1 MYVRNLTLCLSILL
15 CSTGLARAE
24 KYALLIGVGNYT
36 YDVGDL
42 KGPPH
47 DVEVLKDLLMEKW
60 GFDDAKITTLVDRE
74 AGRDAILNA
83 LDKISERTS
92 SGDFIFVYFSGHGTS
107 WYDPLNKE
115 FQQGDLTPNTGALI
129 PADLKLGQPVD
140 QTMAQLIIGTRDLRP
155 RFKKLD
161 QGRQVLAV
169 FDACYSGESVRSIHA
184 RSMGALAPRGVPRS
198 ANVFDN
204 IEDLT
209 QPGNYAPEV
218 HGTAS
223 YPYQNVV
230 YISAS
235 SMREEA
241 LDLLNPGETL
251 DGRPHGA
258 LTDALLRGLSG
269 EANTN
274 GDKQITTRELYGYVK
289 QWVSSRHRHTPQLRH
304 SKTAALDKSVL
315 GSASN
320 PGIPQL
326 MQADQPLRVDLRD
339 IQELHDIHPGIY
351 LRDQIA
357 ALDGVVVSEDNS
369 DVKVGRGWDRG
380 VFSVYKLYLDN
391 GEVLGSYDDVTSLWH
406 RIQNQA
412 RIKKLAVLRLPRRT
426 YNVFLDPIGPSDFLL
441 EGDKIGFRIRSEKEA
456 YIVLLNVDP
465 HGNINVIYPCKP
477 LEKQAIVAHR
487 ELILN
492 IGRVYPPFG
501 TELLRVLAFRERIAL
516 LDQLDCTKPFPPT
529 HALFDSLMA
538 AITRAKES
546 GGLATDGFWVTT
558 YPKN

>member
-1 MYVRNLTLCLSILL
+1 MHVRNLVLYVSILS
-15 CSTGLARAE
+15 CVAGLARAE
-24 KYALLIGVGNYT
+24 KHALLIGVGDYI
-36 YDVGDL
+36 YDVSDL
-42 KGPPH
+42 NGPPH
-47 DVEVLKDLLMEKW
+47 DVAVLKDLLMEKW
-60 GFDDAKITTLVDRE
+60 DFDAANITTLVDRT
-74 AGRDAILNA
+74 AGRDAILGA
-83 LDKISERTS
+83 LDKIAEQTS
-92 SGDFIFVYFSGHGTS
+92 SGDFVFVYFSGHGTS
-107 WYDPLNKE
+107 WYDPENRV

-129 PADLKLGQPVD
+129 PADLKLEQPVD
-140 QTMAQLIIGTRDLRP
+140 QIMAQLIIGTRDLRP
-155 RFKKLD
+155 RFERLD
-161 QGRQVLAV
+161 QGRQVLVV
-169 FDACYSGESVRSIHA
+169 FDACYSGESVRSIRA
-184 RSMGALAPRGVPRS
+184 RSQGALAPRGVPRS
-198 ANVFDN
+198 QNVFDHLK
-204 IEDLT
+204 DLT
-209 QPGNYAPEV
+209 QLGNYAPKV
-218 HGTAS
+218 HDNAL

-235 SMREEA
+235 SMREVA
-241 LDLLNPGETL
+241 LDLYPEDTL
-251 DGRPHGA
+251 DGRSHGA
-258 LTDALLRGLSG
+258 LTDSILRGLSG

-274 GDKQITTRELYGYVK
+274 GDEQITTRELYRYVK
-289 QWVSSRHRHTPQLRH
+289 QRVSSRHRHTPQLRH

-315 GSASN
+315 GVASN
-320 PGIPQL
+320 PGIPSL
-326 MQADQPLRVDLRD
+326 MQADQPLRVDL
-339 IQELHDIHPGIY
+339 QELQRLQSMHPEFY

-357 ALDGVVVSEDNS
+357 ALDGIVASEDNS
-369 DVKVGRGWDRG
+369 DVKVGWDRG
-380 VFSVYKLYLDN
+380 VYKLYLTN

-412 RIKKLAVLRLPRRT
+412 QIKKLAVLRLPRRT

-441 EGDKIGFRIRSEKEA
+441 EGDKIGFRIQSEKEA

-477 LEKQAIVAHR
+477 SEKQALAAHR

-558 YPKN
+558 YPKE

>member
-1 MYVRNLTLCLSILL
+1 MPVRNLTLCLGILL
-15 CSTGLARAE
+15 CFTGLAHAE
-24 KYALLIGVGNYT
+24 KYALLVGVGNYT

-42 KGPPH
+42 QGPPH
-47 DVEVLKDLLMEKW
+47 DVEVLKDLLVEKW
-60 GFDDAKITTLVDRE
+60 GFDEGKITTLVDRE

-107 WYDPLNKE
+107 WYDPENRALR
-115 FQQGDLTPNTGALI
+115 QGDLTPHTGALI

-169 FDACYSGESVRSIHA
+169 FDACYSGESVRSIRA

-198 ANVFDN
+198 ENVFDN
-204 IEDLT
+204 LIDLT

-218 HGTAS
+218 HGDTA

-235 SMREEA
+235 SMREVA
-241 LDLLNPGETL
+241 LDILNPGETL

-274 GDKQITTRELYGYVK
+274 GDQQITTRELYGYVK

-304 SKTAALDKSVL
+304 SKTASLDQPVL
-315 GSASN
+315 GTASN

-326 MQADQPLRVDLRD
+326 MQADQPLRVSL
-339 IQELHDIHPGIY
+339 QHNLVE

-357 ALDGVVVSEDNS
+357 TLDGVVVSEDHC
-369 DVKVGRGWDRG
+369 DLRVGWHDG
-380 VFSVYKLYLDN
+380 VYKLYLAN
-391 GEVLGSYDDVTSLWH
+391 GEVLDLYHSPNVLLRH
-406 RIQNQA
+406 IQNQA

-426 YNVFLDPIGPSDFLL
+426 YNVFVEPAGPSDFLV
-441 EGDKIGFRIRSEKEA
+441 EGDKIGFRIRSEKAA
-456 YIVLLNVDP
+456 YILLLNVDP
-465 HGNINVIYPCKP
+465 HGTINILYPCKP
-477 LEKQAIVAHR
+477 SERRALIAHR
-487 ELILN
+487 EITLD

-501 TELLRVLAFRERIAL
+501 TELVRVLAFREHFAL
-516 LDQLDCTKPFPPT
+516 LDQLSCDQTFSST
-529 HALFDSLMA
+529 HALFDALMA
-538 AITRAKES
+538 EIDRAKES

-558 YPKN
+558 YPKYIE

>member
-1 MYVRNLTLCLSILL
+1 MHVRNLVLCLGILL
-15 CSTGLARAE
+15 CFTGLAQAE
-24 KYALLIGVGNYT
+24 KHALLIGVGNYT

-60 GFDDAKITTLVDRE
+60 VFDEAKITTLVDRE

-92 SGDFIFVYFSGHGTS
+92 SGDFVFVYFSGHGTS

-115 FQQGDLTPNTGALI
+115 FRQGDLTPNTGALI

-169 FDACYSGESVRSIHA
+169 FDACYSGESVRSIRA
-184 RSMGALAPRGVPRS
+184 RSRGALAPRGVPKS
-198 ANVFDN
+198 ENVFDN
-204 IEDLT
+204 LKDLT
-209 QPGNYAPEV
+209 QPGNYAPES
-218 HGTAS
+218 HGDAS

-235 SMREEA
+235 SRREEA
-241 LDLLNPGETL
+241 LDLLHPGETL

-304 SKTAALDKSVL
+304 SKTVSLDQLVL
-315 GSASN
+315 GSASD

-326 MQADQPLRVDLRD
+326 MKTDQPLRVGLQGNVTELRN
-339 IQELHDIHPGIY
+339 
-351 LRDQIA
+351 QIA
-357 ALDGVVVSEDNS
+357 ALGGVVVSEDNS
-369 DVKVGRGWDRG
+369 DVKVGWDRG
-380 VFSVYKLYLDN
+380 TYKLYLAN
-391 GEVLGSYDDVTSLWH
+391 GEVLGSYGDVTSLRH
-406 RIQNQA
+406 RIQKQA
-412 RIKKLAVLRLPRRT
+412 RIKKLAVLQLPSRT
-426 YNVFLDPIGPSDFLL
+426 YNVFVDPTGSSDFLL
-441 EGDKIGFRIRSEKEA
+441 EGDKIGFRILSEKEV

-465 HGNINVIYPCKP
+465 HGNINILYPCKP
-477 LEKQAIVAHR
+477 SEKQALAAHS
-487 ELILN
+487 ELTLD

-501 TELLRVLAFRERIAL
+501 TELVRVLAFREHSAL
-516 LDQLDCTKPFPPT
+516 LDQLNCTKPFLPT
-529 HALFDSLMA
+529 HTFFDSLMA
-538 AITRAKES
+538 VINRAKES

-558 YPKN
+558 YPKQ

>member
-1 MYVRNLTLCLSILL
+1 MHVRNLVLCLGILL
-15 CSTGLARAE
+15 CFTGLAQAE
-24 KYALLIGVGNYT
+24 KHALLIGVGNYT

-47 DVEVLKDLLMEKW
+47 DVEVLKDLLIEKW
-60 GFDDAKITTLVDRE
+60 GFDETKITTLVDRE
-74 AGRDAILNA
+74 AGRDAILNE

-161 QGRQVLAV
+161 QRRQVLAV
-169 FDACYSGESVRSIHA
+169 FDACYSGESVRSIRA
-184 RSMGALAPRGVPRS
+184 RSRGALAPRGVPRS
-198 ANVFDN
+198 ENVFDN
-204 IEDLT
+204 LKDLT

-218 HGTAS
+218 HGDAS

-241 LDLLNPGETL
+241 LDLLHPGETL

-304 SKTAALDKSVL
+304 SKTVSLDRPVM
-315 GSASN
+315 GVASN
-320 PGIPQL
+320 PGTPQL
-326 MQADQPLRVDLRD
+326 LKADQPLRVDM
-339 IQELHDIHPGIY
+339 QPNVAE

-357 ALDGVVVSEDNS
+357 ALDGVVVSEYNS
-369 DVKVGRGWDRG
+369 DVRVGWNRG
-380 VFSVYKLYLDN
+380 VYNLYLAN
-391 GEVLGSYDDVTSLWH
+391 GEVLGSYGDVTSLRH
-406 RIQNQA
+406 RILNQA
-412 RIKKLAVLRLPRRT
+412 RIKKLAILRLPNRK
-426 YNVFLDPIGPSDFLL
+426 YNVFVDPIGSSDFLL
-441 EGDKIGFRIRSEKEA
+441 EGDKIGFRIRSEEEA

-465 HGNINVIYPCKP
+465 HGNINILYPCKP
-477 LEKQAIVAHR
+477 SEKQALIARR
-487 ELILN
+487 EMALD

-501 TELLRVLAFRERIAL
+501 TELLRVLTFRERIAL
-516 LDQLDCTKPFPPT
+516 LDQLDCTKPFPPD
-529 HALFDSLMA
+529 HALFDSLMV
-538 AITRAKES
+538 AINRAKES

-558 YPKN
+558 YPKE